1 MLQASMDLPPDK
13 AKVLRSYD
21 NDKKWDLICDQE
33 RVQAKEPPH
42 TYLQK
47 LQGYMEVNTAKKKS
61 SRKMMESTQVLRDIE
76 ISLRTNNI
84 EWVKEFLNQENSG
97 LDVLV
102 DYLTFSQI
110 QIVSKDDTF
119 GSMSANSSLRNM
131 VGSSPYA
138 KSPSRKSTKKNRD
151 VGTTREREDV
161 HVCIMCLRAIMNY
174 QHGFNMVMAHKMCV
188 TAIALSLNHNS
199 PRTKALVL
207 ELLAAMCLV
216 KGGHEITLKAFDNF
230 KEVCYETK
238 RFEKLMDSFCTE
250 ESNIDFMVACMQF
263 INIVVHSVD
272 DMNYRVHLQYE
283 FTQLGLDTY
292 LEKLRNTESDKLGV
306 QIQAYLDNKFDVAS
320 LLDDSET
327 KTAALERVVELEEQ
341 VSHLSEKL
349 QDLEEESL
357 VKSLELERQLAEAM
371 REAELLKDTCAKA
384 DTEVTTLRR
393 LVKQKDEEVI
403 KHQTMLDSKLQE
415 LQLQRR
421 EEADGASSPGEH
433 DDKRAAPILSIPP
446 PPAEPYL
453 TDAGNKVPRPGS
465 LATAGGAPSSSAG
478 DLPPPP
484 PPPPPP
490 VPPPPPPLPGA
501 AMAALK
507 IKKKHVPKF
516 RLPVLNW
523 VALKPNQVKGTVFS
537 EIDDDK
543 VIEELDMT
551 DFEDNFK
558 TKAQP
563 LDSKEDS
570 IAKKISE
577 KSIRKRDQV
586 TLIDGNRARN
596 LAISKRKI
604 ALDNDQI
611 FRAIVMFDLNVLNV
625 DQVDIL
631 IKFVPTDQEV
641 KAFREYEVRDRKP
654 VEKLSDEDKFM
665 LQFSKIERIQQRLSI
680 MNFLGNFEDNIHM
693 LTPQL
698 NAVTAAS
705 MSIKAS
711 QKLKKMLEIILAF
724 GNYMNSSKRGA
735 AYGFKLQSL
744 DTLLDTRSTDRK
756 QTLLHYIAPLPP
768 QLLCWTPAL
777 PTGSRRCCTTSPPS
791 HPSSSAGHPLYRQEA
806 DAAALLRPPPT
817 PAPLLDTRST
827 DRKQTLLH
835 YIAPPPTPA
844 PLLDTRST
852 DRKQTLLHYIA
863 RIVAMKYQDIA
874 TFHNELRFI
883 EKASQ
888 VSLENVLYDVRELLK
903 GMELVKREFSFNEN
917 PVLRDFLETSQ
928 DKLDKLQ
935 DDAKTAQEAYTTAV
949 EYYGESPRT
958 LSPNQF
964 FSLFVRFTKAYK
976 DAEVEN
982 EKRLRHQQAEDETKA
997 VKKQKQSRQEQMKQ
1011 SQDALLAE
1019 LKQKKFKD
1027 QKTEAYHGAIEDIIT
1042 DLKNEPYRRSDA
1054 LRRSYRRKQEENLKV
1069 TISSEME
1076 V

>member
-1 MLQASMDLPPDK
+1 MGNGESTPDPALRHNTTAASMKSPMPDQTELEERFARVLASMDLPPDK

-47 LQGYMEVNTAKKKS
+47 LQGYMDVNTAKKKS
-61 SRKMMESTQVLRDIE
+61 SRKMLESTQVLRDIE

-102 DYLTFSQI
+102 DYLTFTQI

-357 VKSLELERQLAEAM
+357 VKSLELERQLAEAL
-371 REAELLKDTCAKA
+371 REAELLKETCAKA

-403 KHQTMLDSKLQE
+403 KHQTLLDSKLQE

-446 PPAEPYL
+446 PPAEPYQ
-453 TDAGNKVPRPGS
+453 TDAGNKVPRPSS
-465 LATAGGAPSSSAG
+465 LAPAAGAPSSSAG

-490 VPPPPPPLPGA
+490 APPPPPPPGMPPPPPPLPGA

-586 TLIDGNRARN
+586 TLIDANRARN

-631 IKFVPTDQEV
+631 IKFVPTEQEV

-665 LQFSKIERIQQRLSI
+665 LQFSKIERIQQRLTI

-711 QKLKKMLEIILAF
+711 QKLKKKLEIILAF

-756 QTLLHYIAPLPP
+756 QTLLHYIA
-768 QLLCWTPAL
+768 
-777 PTGSRRCCTTSPPS
+777 RV
-791 HPSSSAGHPLYRQEA
+791 
-806 DAAALLRPPPT
+806 
-817 PAPLLDTRST
+817 
-827 DRKQTLLH
+827 
-835 YIAPPPTPA
+835 
-844 PLLDTRST
+844 
-852 DRKQTLLHYIA
+852 
-863 RIVAMKYQDIA
+863 VAMKYQDIA
-874 TFHNELRFI
+874 TFHNEHRFI

-917 PVLRDFLETSQ
+917 PILRDFLEASQ

-1027 QKTEAYHGAIEDIIT
+1027 QKPDAYHGAIEDIIT

-1069 TISSEME
+1069 TISSEMD

>member
-1 MLQASMDLPPDK
+1 MGNGESTPDPALRHNTTAASMKSPMPDQGELEERFARVLASMDLPPDK
-13 AKVLRSYD
+13 AKVLRGYD

-47 LQGYMEVNTAKKKS
+47 LQGYMDVNTAKKS
-61 SRKMMESTQVLRDIE
+61 SRKMLESTQVLRDIE

-102 DYLTFSQI
+102 DYLTFTQI

-119 GSMSANSSLRNM
+119 GSMSANSSLRSM

-349 QDLEEESL
+349 QDLETDSL
-357 VKSLELERQLAEAM
+357 VKSLELERQLAEAL
-371 REAELLKDTCAKA
+371 REVELLKDTCAKA

-393 LVKQKDEEVI
+393 IVKQKDEEVL
-403 KHQTMLDSKLQE
+403 KQQTLLDSKLQE

-446 PPAEPYL
+446 PPAEPYQ
-453 TDAGNKVPRPGS
+453 TDAGNKVPRPSS
-465 LATAGGAPSSSAG
+465 LAPAGGAPSSSAG

-490 VPPPPPPLPGA
+490 VPPPPPPPGMPPPPPPLPGA

-570 IAKKISE
+570 VAKKLSE

-586 TLIDGNRARN
+586 TLIDANRARN

-631 IKFVPTDQEV
+631 IKFVPTEQEV

-665 LQFSKIERIQQRLSI
+665 LQFSKIERIQQRLTI

-756 QTLLHYIAPLPP
+756 QTLLHYIA
-768 QLLCWTPAL
+768 
-777 PTGSRRCCTTSPPS
+777 RV
-791 HPSSSAGHPLYRQEA
+791 
-806 DAAALLRPPPT
+806 
-817 PAPLLDTRST
+817 
-827 DRKQTLLH
+827 
-835 YIAPPPTPA
+835 
-844 PLLDTRST
+844 
-852 DRKQTLLHYIA
+852 
-863 RIVAMKYQDIA
+863 VAMKYQDIA

-888 VSLENVLYDVRELLK
+888 VSLENVLYDVQELLK
-903 GMELVKREFSFNEN
+903 GMEVVKREFSFNEN
-917 PVLRDFLETSQ
+917 PILRDFLEKSG

-935 DDAKTAQEAYTTAV
+935 EDAKTAQEAYTTAV

-976 DAEVEN
+976 AAEVEN
-982 EKRLRHQQAEDETKA
+982 EQRLKHQQAEDETKA

>member
-1 MLQASMDLPPDK
+1 MGNGESTPDPALRHNTTAASMKSPMPDQTELEERFARVLASMDLPPDK

-47 LQGYMEVNTAKKKS
+47 LQGYMDVNTAKKKS
-61 SRKMMESTQVLRDIE
+61 SRKMLESTQVLRDIE

-102 DYLTFSQI
+102 DYLTFTQI

-341 VSHLSEKL
+341 VSHE
-349 QDLEEESL
+349 
-357 VKSLELERQLAEAM
+357 
-371 REAELLKDTCAKA
+371 TCAKA

-403 KHQTMLDSKLQE
+403 KHQTLLDSKLQE

-421 EEADGASSPGEH
+421 EESDGASSPGEH
-433 DDKRAAPILSIPP
+433 DGKRAAPILSIPP
-446 PPAEPYL
+446 PPAEPYQTDAEPYQTDAGEMFVCL
-453 TDAGNKVPRPGS
+453 FVCLFVWEHDDKRAAPILSMPPPPAEPYQTDAEPYQTDAGEMFVCLFVCLFVWEHDDKRAAPILSMPPPPAEPYQTDAGNKVPRPSS
-465 LATAGGAPSSSAG
+465 LAPAAGAPSSSAG

-490 VPPPPPPLPGA
+490 APPPPPPPGMPPPPPPLPGA

-586 TLIDGNRARN
+586 TLIDANRARN

-631 IKFVPTDQEV
+631 IKFVPTEQEV

-665 LQFSKIERIQQRLSI
+665 LQFSKIERIQQRLTI

-711 QKLKKMLEIILAF
+711 QKLKKMLEVCWF
-724 GNYMNSSKRGA
+724 GNVDIVMQLSNSSKKRLSQQIRRLSEFIYLYLLPIPITWLEVNRESGA
-735 AYGFKLQSL
+735 KTA
-744 DTLLDTRSTDRK
+744 
-756 QTLLHYIAPLPP
+756 
-768 QLLCWTPAL
+768 TPVSYRRL
-777 PTGSRRCCTTSPPS
+777 KTGSRRKS
-791 HPSSSAGHPLYRQEA
+791 E
-806 DAAALLRPPPT
+806 
-817 PAPLLDTRST
+817 
-827 DRKQTLLH
+827 
-835 YIAPPPTPA
+835 
-844 PLLDTRST
+844 
-852 DRKQTLLHYIA
+852 
-863 RIVAMKYQDIA
+863 
-874 TFHNELRFI
+874 
-883 EKASQ
+883 

-917 PVLRDFLETSQ
+917 PILRDFLEASQ

-1011 SQDALLAE
+1011 SQ
-1019 LKQKKFKD
+1019 
-1027 QKTEAYHGAIEDIIT
+1027 
-1042 DLKNEPYRRSDA
+1042 
-1054 LRRSYRRKQEENLKV
+1054 
-1069 TISSEME
+1069 
-1076 V
+1076 